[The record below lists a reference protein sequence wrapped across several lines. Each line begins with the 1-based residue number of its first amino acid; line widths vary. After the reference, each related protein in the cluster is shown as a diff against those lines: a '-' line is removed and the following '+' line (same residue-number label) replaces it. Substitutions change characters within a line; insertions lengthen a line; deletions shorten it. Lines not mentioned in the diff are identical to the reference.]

1 MQEKA
6 LILDEKSMAR
16 AVTRI
21 SYEILERNKGAEGI
35 CLVGILSRGKDLAQ
49 RIAGRIGA
57 VEGEPVPCG
66 ALDITRFRDDR
77 SRETSAEDRTDIPF
91 DITDKRIVLVDDV
104 IYTGRTVRAAIDALF
119 AIGRPQSIQLAAL
132 VDRGHRELP
141 IRADYVGKNLPT
153 SREEKVR
160 VLMKETDGED
170 RVVIL
175 E

>member
-21 SYEILERNKGAEGI
+21 SYEVLERNKGAEGI

-77 SRETSAEDRTDIPF
+77 SRETPAEDRTDIPF

>member
-77 SRETSAEDRTDIPF
+77 SRETPAEDRTDIPF
-91 DITDKRIVLVDDV
+91 NITDKRIVLVDDV

>member
-21 SYEILERNKGAEGI
+21 SYEILERNKGAEGL

-77 SRETSAEDRTDIPF
+77 SRETPAEDRTDIPF

>member
-6 LILDEKSMAR
+6 LILDVKSMAR

-77 SRETSAEDRTDIPF
+77 SRETPAEDRTDIPF